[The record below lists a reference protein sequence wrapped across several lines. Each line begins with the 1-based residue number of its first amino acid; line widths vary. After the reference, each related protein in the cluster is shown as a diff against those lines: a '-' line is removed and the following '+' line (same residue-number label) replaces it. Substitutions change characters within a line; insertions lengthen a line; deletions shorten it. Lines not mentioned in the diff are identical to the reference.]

1 MKYNDQV
8 ALGCQTSLVPNIPR
22 GQSSQVPNIPGGQTS
37 QVPNI
42 PRCLISLVP
51 NIPRGQTSWVPNIP
65 GGQMSQMPNILRGL
79 ICRCQMCFG
88 AKCQVPSIPMLN
100 VLGAKWVTASCR
112 DPSCAPDYNKYLV
125 STVKPKSNI
134 LHDSLFLKSNTMQ

>member
-1 MKYNDQV
+1 MKHNDQL
-8 ALGCQTSLVPNIPR
+8 ALGCQMSWVPNILGAKHPWGLTFQVPNIPR
-22 GQSSQVPNIPGGQTS
+22 GQTIQVPNIL
-37 QVPNI
+37 
-42 PRCLISLVP
+42 RCLISLVP

-100 VLGAKWVTASCR
+100 VFGAKWVTAVFMLKLYHWLLQVQNSKTSCR
-112 DPSCAPDYNKYLV
+112 I
-125 STVKPKSNI
+125 NI
-134 LHDSLFLKSNTMQ
+134 FQSHFQSL